1 MNKTEIVLSF
11 EMEKL
16 DALNFFLAKEE
27 TTPQQVL
34 AQTLDELYQQR
45 VPAELREYIESRN
58 APATQ
63 ARSRAKKQ
71 AKPARA
77 ADAKLTDKA
86 GEGNENG
93 QP

>member
-11 EMEKL
+11 ELEKM
-16 DALNFFLAKEE
+16 DALGFFLAKEE

-58 APATQ
+58 APAAP

-77 ADAKLTDKA
+77 AEVKVTDKA
-86 GEGNENG
+86 GEDKENG